1 VRIALLHGPNL
12 DRLGRR
18 EPEIYGSTTLEEVDA
33 AVTALGATL
42 GVEVEAFQSNFEG
55 AFLDHV
61 AGLAGRVDGIVINAA
76 AWTHTSV
83 AVRDALLSTGLPFVE
98 VHMSNVSAREE
109 FRKHSYLSDVAAGV
123 VYGFG
128 VESYL
133 LGLRGIHAHLT
144 TT

>member
-1 VRIALLHGPNL
+1 VKIALLHGPNL
-12 DRLGRR
+12 DRLGQR
-18 EPEIYGSTTLEEVDA
+18 EPDVYGSTTLEEVDA
-33 AVTALGATL
+33 AVVELAESL
-42 GVEVEAFQSNFEG
+42 GVAVETFQSNFEG
-55 AFLDHV
+55 VFLDH
-61 AGLAGRVDGIVINAA
+61 LADLSGRVDGIVINAA

-83 AVRDALLSTGLPFVE
+83 ALRDALLASGLPFVE

-128 VESYL
+128 VHSYL

-144 TT
+144 TN

>member
-1 VRIALLHGPNL
+1 MRVALLHGPNL
-12 DRLGRR
+12 DRLGQR
-18 EPEIYGSTTLEEVDA
+18 EPEIYGSTTLGEIDA
-33 AVTALGATL
+33 AVAGLADSLGLELET
-42 GVEVEAFQSNFEG
+42 FQSNFEG

-61 AGLAGRVDGIVINAA
+61 ASLAGRVDGIVINAA

-83 AVRDALLSTGLPFVE
+83 ALRDALLATGIPFVE

-109 FRKHSYLSDVAAGV
+109 FRKHSYLSDVASGV

-128 VESYL
+128 AQSYL

-144 TT
+144 TN